1 MRGKEGVGK
10 YGMNA
15 EVKEKWRGKEGVGK
29 YGMNA
34 EVKEKYGGKEGVG
47 GSPRGVLR
55 EKGSCREEN
64 RDWGN
69 NCEVGR

>member
-1 MRGKEGVGK
+1 M
-10 YGMNA
+10 
-15 EVKEKWRGKEGVGK
+15 GK